1 MMYFTIISESIR
13 LQLNNSFH
21 HYRKN
26 KRGKYNGK
34 VLSYKLA
41 SIFWEKGRKKR

>member
-1 MMYFTIISESIR
+1 MYFTIISESIR

-26 KRGKYNGK
+26 KREKYNGK
-34 VLSYKLA
+34 VRSYKLP
-41 SIFWEKGRKKR
+41 SILWDKGKKR